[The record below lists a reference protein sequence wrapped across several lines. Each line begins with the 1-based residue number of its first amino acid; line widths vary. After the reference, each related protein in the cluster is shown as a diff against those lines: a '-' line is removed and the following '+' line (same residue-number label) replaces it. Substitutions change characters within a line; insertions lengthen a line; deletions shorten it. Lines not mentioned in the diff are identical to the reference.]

1 MSVVTC
7 QNAIAQDSDSLIIER
22 VAIPPYL
29 SGQIKKSDILIDRAT
44 YHFLLK
50 DLDKYDKFKSRFA
63 ALQQQNDSLFAKLRF
78 QIAQLD
84 QLYQKADLLQNKLL
98 NNQIELIRTEES
110 LQDYKVKYDEYLDE
124 VGAQEEKIRYRTRY
138 IFRNKQ
144 ERRWFWITWGIF
156 TLVPAGVVILTR

>member
-7 QNAIAQDSDSLIIER
+7 QNAIAQGNDSLVIER
-22 VAIPPYL
+22 VTIPQYL

-44 YHFLLK
+44 YQLLLK

-63 ALQQQNDSLFAKLRF
+63 ALQQQNDSLFAELRF

-124 VGAQEEKIRYRTRY
+124 TGTQEKKIRYRTRY
-138 IFRNKQ
+138 VFRNKQ
-144 ERRWFWITWGIF
+144 ERKWFWITWGIF
-156 TLVPAGVVILTR
+156 TLVPAGVVVLTR